1 MEYPQIIQG
10 GMGIGVSNWNLAK
23 HVSQLG
29 QLGIVSGTSLDNVC
43 ARRLQMGDPEGH
55 VRRAMEH
62 FPFPEVAQRVLE
74 RYYIEGG
81 KDEDKAFAPV
91 PMYTVEPDAPLVE
104 LTVVANF
111 VEVFLAGEGHDGL
124 VGINFLEKI
133 QMPNVVSIFGAML
146 AGVDYIIMEQW
157 LVDNCLYD
165 SICRSVNAF
174 A

>member
-43 ARRLQMGDPEGH
+43 ARRLQMGDPEGD

-81 KDEDKAFAPV
+81 KDESKAFAPV
-91 PMYTVEPDAPLVE
+91 PMYTVEPDAPSCR
-104 LTVVANF
+104 AN
-111 VEVFLAGEGHDGL
+111 GSG
-124 VGINFLEKI
+124 
-133 QMPNVVSIFGAML
+133 
-146 AGVDYIIMEQW
+146 
-157 LVDNCLYD
+157 
-165 SICRSVNAF
+165 
-174 A
+174 